1 VNMTA
6 NQPST
11 IDEEAFAVRRT
22 IRIAASI
29 ERVWAA
35 VTEPEHISRWFA
47 RTELDGSDA
56 GSHGTMTFD
65 RESPIP
71 LRIEAIDEPRMVA
84 YRWNNDDALGTTPEE
99 FDEATSTV
107 FTFTLVAVPDG
118 TELTVVETGFG
129 ATSDP
134 GRNMRSHSEG
144 WTLEL
149 DKLVALLEGDR

>member
-1 VNMTA
+1 VTMTT
-6 NQPST
+6 NQAST

-22 IRIAASI
+22 IRIAAPI

-47 RTELDGSDA
+47 RTEIEGRGA
-56 GSHGTMTFD
+56 GSGGTMTFD
-65 RESPIP
+65 RETPIP
-71 LRIEAIDEPRMVA
+71 LRVEAIEEPRMVA
-84 YRWNNDDALGTTPEE
+84 YRWNNDDALGTPPATL
-99 FDEATSTV
+99 DEASSTV

-118 TELTVVETGFG
+118 TELTVVETGFE

-134 GRNMRSHSEG
+134 GENMRSHSEG
-144 WTLEL
+144 WTVEL